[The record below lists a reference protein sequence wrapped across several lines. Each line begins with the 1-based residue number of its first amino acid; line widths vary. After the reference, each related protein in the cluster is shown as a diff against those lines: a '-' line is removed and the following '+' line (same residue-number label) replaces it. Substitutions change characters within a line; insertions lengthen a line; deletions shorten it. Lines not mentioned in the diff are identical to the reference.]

1 MPSSTNSQ
9 LFHLCIG
16 TIQTQNKSVKA
27 SFTLVIKDIS
37 KSNIV
42 KTFCKEAESG
52 YNTLEWDES
61 SIKLDITLLIDP
73 HDLQAAYKI
82 YVGQVNKE
90 FDFVVLA
97 SSVEACKNLLN
108 KRLQLVP
115 KLDFTIE
122 SVLGVRNW
130 HMVQEASGQPVKK
143 IARKYVSRIL
153 ECVSKV
159 GNTIQMF
166 VCYKPNKEEYR
177 TDVSHKLFVIEDA
190 S

>member
-1 MPSSTNSQ
+1 MPYSNDSQ

-16 TIQTQNKSVKA
+16 TIQTQNKTVKA

-52 YNTLEWDES
+52 YNTLAWDES
-61 SIKLDITLLIDP
+61 SIKLDITLIIDP

-90 FDFVVLA
+90 FEFVVLA

-115 KLDFTIE
+115 KLDFTVE

-130 HMVQEASGQPVKK
+130 YVEPNKPAIRHV
-143 IARKYVSRIL
+143 RKYFSRIL